1 MRPLELYLDQ
11 LSGNLRRLR
20 RDAGLSKE
28 DLEHR
33 LVLGPGWIGA
43 FEKGESTPGIEVL
56 LAILHEVGASLDD
69 LAEGLPAPPT
79 SDFERFLRAE
89 PADGD
94 LLVRFR
100 YARFAATYRLSN
112 ATAGEFE
119 SVVRTLRNGL
129 ARLAEPGGDSDE
141 RANNIKTDSVARAFL
156 KAADL
161 WPEANPSDLWWFMIY
176 RAYCDPF
183 NHPAVSSDLDFTQSW
198 RRTGGWALEEVL
210 VRHYGSFLQEHG
222 IRLYIPNSERKRKL
236 LSEVDSGD
244 RLESDKVDVVL
255 TGGEPERLFGVVH
268 VKTSFAERR
277 TDDVPMSVALR
288 DAGYTTPLW
297 TMDCKSTPSEWPQN
311 NGELGPGSGTRNA
324 KRRDIEDEG
333 YFTGC
338 FSYNRNTNPSEHGV
352 DPDRRVYVC
361 DFKDPDDAFSHFI
374 RERWRGFQSRAT

>member
-1 MRPLELYLDQ
+1 MRPLELYLKQ

-20 RDAGLSKE
+20 RNAGLSE
-28 DLEHR
+28 EELEHR
-33 LVLGPGWIGA
+33 LILGPGWISA
-43 FEKGESTPGIEVL
+43 FEQGESIPELEVL
-56 LAILHEVGASLDD
+56 LAILHEIGASLGG
-69 LAEGLPAPPT
+69 LADGLPAPPG

-89 PADGD
+89 PEDGD

-100 YARFAATYRLSN
+100 YARFAATYRLID
-112 ATAGEFE
+112 ATTGEFE

-129 ARLAEPGGDSDE
+129 ARLAEQGGDSDE

-156 KAADL
+156 KAVDL
-161 WPEANPSDLWWFMIY
+161 WPDANPSDLWWFMIY

-183 NHPAVSSDLDFTQSW
+183 NHPAISSDLDFMQSW
-198 RRTGGWALEEVL
+198 KRTGGWALEEVL
-210 VRHYGSFLQEHG
+210 VRHYGPFLQEHG
-222 IRLYIPNSERKRKL
+222 IRLYIPDGESKRTL

-297 TMDCKSTPSEWPQN
+297 TMDCKSFPGEWPTN
-311 NGELGPGSGTRNA
+311 SGELGPSRGERNA

-338 FSYNRNTNPSEHGV
+338 FSYNQNTNQSEDGV
-352 DPDRRVYVC
+352 DSDRMVYVC
-361 DFKDPDDAFSHFI
+361 DFKDPDDAFSRFI
-374 RERWRGFQSRAT
+374 RERWRSFRA